1 MKFFSFCILYRL
13 LHVIQTAIERVNIV
27 MKHLILRSRAI
38 ALIAAA
44 LVILQACSP
53 LSAVNAVA
61 PSKGI
66 TLIPDLAY
74 GTGDRQMLDLYR
86 PDGAQADLPTILF
99 FYGGSW
105 KRGSRE
111 KYAFAARALAREG
124 YLVAVADYRTYPDVK
139 FPAFVHDGAKAVA
152 WLTQNAKKYGGKSNR
167 IHMMGH
173 SAGAHIAAMIALDEK
188 YLAREN
194 ISRDV
199 LGRWVG
205 LAGPYAFYPSQVRSV
220 RDIFS
225 DLSDE
230 AQARPVTFAATLGAP
245 SALLLHG
252 GDDTLVLPEN
262 SKQLAS
268 ALSAAGV
275 NAHAHIYPDI
285 GHVRLVLSL
294 SAPFQG
300 FASTLKDSV
309 KFLKTGAVPRN
320 L

>member
-1 MKFFSFCILYRL
+1 MKLFSFLILYCTID
-13 LHVIQTAIERVNIV
+13 VIQSAIERVNII
-27 MKHLILRSRAI
+27 MKRLFLHSRTI

-44 LVILQACSP
+44 LVFLQACSP

-61 PSKGI
+61 PSGGI
-66 TLIPDLAY
+66 TVIADLAY
-74 GTGDRQMLDLYR
+74 GTGDRQLLDLYR
-86 PDGAQADLPTILF
+86 PENAQAGLPTILF

-111 KYAFAARALAREG
+111 KYAFVAGALAREG
-124 YLVAVADYRTYPDVK
+124 FLVAVADYRTYPDVK

-152 WLTQNAKKYGGKSNR
+152 WLTQNARKYGGKQIG

-173 SAGAHIAAMIALDEK
+173 SAGAHIAAMIALDGE

-194 ISRDV
+194 VSRNV

-205 LAGPYAFYPSQVRSV
+205 LAGPYAFYPSKVSSV

-225 DLSDE
+225 DLPDE
-230 AQARPVTFAATLGAP
+230 DQARPITFAAIPGAP
-245 SALLLHG
+245 DALLLHG
-252 GDDTLVLPEN
+252 GDDMLVLPEN

-268 ALSAAGV
+268 ALSASDV
-275 NAHAHIYPDI
+275 NARAHIYPDI

-294 SAPFQG
+294 SSPFQG
-300 FASTLKDSV
+300 FATTLKDSV
-309 KFLKTGAVPRN
+309 LFLKTGAFPEKP
-320 L
+320 